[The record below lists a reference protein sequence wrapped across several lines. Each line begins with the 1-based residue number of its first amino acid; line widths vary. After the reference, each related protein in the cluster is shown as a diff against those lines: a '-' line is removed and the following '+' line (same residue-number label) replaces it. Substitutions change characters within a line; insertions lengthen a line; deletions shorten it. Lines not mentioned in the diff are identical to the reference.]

1 MEHFVDGIERKQS
14 FNLADHSSFK
24 IGGNATNVY
33 LPASAEEVARLVKY
47 FKQTN
52 QQFFVLGNGTN
63 VLFPDRDIRLP
74 IILMGDSMSA
84 CSIDEHTGEV
94 VAEAGIS
101 LLKLVNKVLSYSL
114 TGLEFAHYIPG
125 TFGGALYM
133 NAGAFNGEMSDVVE
147 WVEYVDE
154 NGDLNRVS
162 TDGEFFAY
170 RYSKTQEREWV
181 IVRAGLR
188 LSRGDSEKIR
198 TRMVEIES
206 KRKEKQPLD
215 YPSAGSVFKRPEGSY
230 ASKLI
235 DEAGLKGD
243 CVGGACVSEKHAGF
257 IVNKGGATAKD
268 VKDLIEHVQQVVLE
282 RHGVR
287 LEREIIFV
295 EE

>member
-1 MEHFVDGIERKQS
+1 MEHFLDSIKRQES
-14 FNLADHSSFK
+14 FSLASHSSFK

-33 LPASAEEVARLVKY
+33 VPASAEEVARLVKY
-47 FKQTN
+47 FNDRN
-52 QQFFVLGNGTN
+52 QKFFVLGNGTN
-63 VLFPDRDIRLP
+63 VLFPDEDISIP
-74 IILMGDSMSA
+74 IILMGDAISR
-84 CSIDEHTGEV
+84 CSIDASTGEV

-101 LLKLVNKVLSYSL
+101 LLDLVDQVRAHSL

-154 NGDLNRVS
+154 NGDLKKVY

-170 RYSKTQEREWV
+170 RYSRTQEREWV

-188 LSRGDSEKIR
+188 LSRGDSDKI
-198 TRMVEIES
+198 TTLMEEIES
-206 KRKEKQPLD
+206 KRKAKQPLN

-268 VKDLIEHVQQVVLE
+268 VKELIDRVTQVVFE
-282 RHGVR
+282 KNGVR
-287 LEREIIFV
+287 LEREIIFI